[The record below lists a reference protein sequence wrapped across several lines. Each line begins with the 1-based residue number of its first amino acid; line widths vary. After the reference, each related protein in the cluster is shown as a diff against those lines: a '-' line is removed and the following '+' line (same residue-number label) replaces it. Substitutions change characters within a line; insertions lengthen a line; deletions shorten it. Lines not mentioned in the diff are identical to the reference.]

1 MSWMADMGHTIVGV
15 EISPVAIEQFF
26 NENEI
31 EYDVNPFELMK
42 GTVYTSKNGNIRIYC
57 GDFAKSFLNCFM

>member
-1 MSWMADMGHTIVGV
+1 MIHGPQCVKIFFPMCGDVADMSWMADMGHTIVGV

-31 EYDVNPFELMK
+31 EYDVNPFELM
-42 GTVYTSKNGNIRIYC
+42 S
-57 GDFAKSFLNCFM
+57 

>member
-1 MSWMADMGHTIVGV
+1 VADMSWMADMGHTIVGV

-42 GTVYTSKNGNIRIYC
+42 GTVYTRNIVVAIFTIRTSNKFK
-57 GDFAKSFLNCFM
+57 G

>member
-1 MSWMADMGHTIVGV
+1 MCGDVADMSWMADMGHTVVGV

-31 EYDVNPFELMK
+31 R
-42 GTVYTSKNGNIRIYC
+42 KNRIYYISNTLVIT
-57 GDFAKSFLNCFM
+57 GYIAIQSRFM